1 MVVAGGMGQHLK
13 DLKDPEEQLETLI
26 QVGSM
31 RIGSYRDNGPVCS
44 RRSPVTGRVA
54 MLMGNK
60 QCSCKDI
67 NLPSLCELSRALL
80 EGEN

>member
-13 DLKDPEEQLETLI
+13 ELEDPEEQLETLI
-26 QVGSM
+26 QVGPM
-31 RIGSYRDNGPVCS
+31 RIGSCRDNSPACS
-44 RRSPVTGRVA
+44 RRSPVTVGVA

-67 NLPSLCELSRALL
+67 NLPSLCELPRALL